1 MSEPVRRRFKRVAR
15 PSSSWFEEIYCLTW
29 TLKDKK
35 EGGRN
40 EEQKIG
46 FYHRHVYYVFSIGGI
61 QLCR

>member
-1 MSEPVRRRFKRVAR
+1 VAR